1 MRLVLFR
8 HGHKQFSMDNDP
20 SLSDRGYIQATHL
33 LDLVEKKQ
41 LPLPTQCWFSE
52 KKRTFETLSAL
63 DQIPNIQWL
72 KKSHLNERTPKEDT
86 SQFQSRISSALKEF
100 TKSATPNEVLFICT
114 HYDWIEDAMSL
125 IPCDK
130 NLTSFEFINWA
141 PGQYIEF
148 DYYDDLFHVVKKG
161 LL

>member
-33 LDLVEKKQ
+33 LGLIEKQQ

-63 DQIPNIQWL
+63 EQTPNIQWL
-72 KKSHLNERTPKEDT
+72 KKNHLNERSHKEDLA
-86 SQFQSRISSALKEF
+86 QFQTRISAALKDM
-100 TKSATPNEVLFICT
+100 TKQSTTNDTLFVCT
-114 HYDWIEDAMSL
+114 HYDWIEEAINL

-130 NLTSFEFINWA
+130 NLNSFEFINWS
-141 PGQYIEF
+141 PGQYLEF
-148 DYYDDLFHVVKKG
+148 DYYDDLFHVIKKG
-161 LL
+161 VL